1 MREDTQDREEG
12 KFAETLVLET
22 DSLEGAVEEAAREW
36 DILPSDVETRILEEG
51 KKFLGL
57 FSRKTRVELHPAGDL
72 DVLRARRVLSEILGL
87 MDMSVEIEVR
97 EDATLN
103 LTGED
108 SGIVIGKYGETL
120 KSLETLLNLALR
132 DRTAGRMIRLDSDG
146 YRERRE
152 ASLERVALASAK
164 EAVRRH
170 RPITLEPMSSWERR
184 VVHVAL
190 KDYSEV
196 ETRSVGDEPQRRVV
210 VWPRRSARN
219 AGN

>member
-1 MREDTQDREEG
+1 MREGTEDRQEE
-12 KFAETLVLET
+12 KFAESLVLET
-22 DSLEGAVEEAAREW
+22 DSVEGAVEQAAREW
-36 DILPSDVETRILEEG
+36 DILPFDVKARVLEEG

-57 FSRKTRVELHPAGDL
+57 FYRKTRVELQPAGDL

-87 MDMSVEIEVR
+87 MDMSVEIEVG

-132 DRTAGRMIRLDSDG
+132 DRSLGRMIRLDSDG

-152 ASLERVALASAK
+152 ISLERVALASAK
-164 EAVRRH
+164 EAVRRR
-170 RPITLEPMSSWERR
+170 RPVTLEPMSSWERR

-190 KDYSEV
+190 KDHKEV
-196 ETRSVGDEPQRRVV
+196 ETRSVGDDPQRRVV
-210 VWPRRSARN
+210 VWPKHSARST
-219 AGN
+219 GY